1 MKLTKAQLR
10 KVIRSNLLEAPLM
23 DILPFK
29 NKRDTSS
36 IDSSA
41 PSALY
46 SAAPSVGYK
55 LPSRMKGTEQ
65 EKRKNFADA
74 AKVFLADSEDNWYIV
89 VLKNVGYYV
98 DLPYDTIKSPEFLQW
113 MSSLNIP
120 KGSKILVVG
129 QRSVTGDYKT
139 PEWQIVHDVI
149 GHTIESYYSQKI
161 TLSQRQSSVQAKISK
176 FLKGYMH
183 MHSMMTWTTL
193 PDEFKIA
200 KSNPEDRMPDIFAAI
215 FANKFNRQKAVSLL
229 NSVNEPGEELC
240 TALYGLVEEWKKS
253 IPYDE
258 PTVIYPFGDDL

>member
-10 KVIRSNLLEAPLM
+10 KLVCSNLLEAPLM

-36 IDSSA
+36 IDSS
-41 PSALY
+41 
-46 SAAPSVGYK
+46 APSVGYK

-129 QRSVTGDYKT
+129 QRSVKGDYKT
-139 PEWQIVHDVI
+139 PEWQIVHDII
-149 GHTIESYYSQKI
+149 GHTIESYCSQKI
-161 TLSQRQSSVQAKISK
+161 TLLKRQSFVQTKIYT
-176 FLKGYMH
+176 FLARYIDL
-183 MHSMMTWTTL
+183 HSTTTWTTL

-200 KSNPEDRMPDIFAAI
+200 KSSVSDRMPDIFAAI

-229 NSVNEPGEELC
+229 NSVDEPGEELC
-240 TALYGLVEEWKKS
+240 SALYDLVEEWKKS

-258 PTVIYPFGDDL
+258 PTVIYPFGDLNF